1 MDWLE
6 KGTDNR
12 QVRSTDM
19 NAVSSRSHSIFT
31 IIVESSEMGDDG
43 EPIIKKGK
51 LNLVDLAGSERQSK
65 TNATGDSFKEAKSI
79 NLSLTTLGNVIH
91 ALVDSKKS
99 HVPYRDSKL
108 TKLLMDS
115 LGGNAKTLMF
125 AAIGPAAYNYDESI
139 NTLRY
144 ANRAKNI
151 KNKPKVNQNPKDAK
165 IMEMQEEI
173 KNLRE
178 QLMNMMQGEGVP
190 GLGVA
195 MVKGD
200 DPDALNQ
207 YDDLEQKL
215 RQEAEEIERETEKEK
230 QRIMSLK
237 NIDQKKRTELM
248 EEMKLQKQKEE
259 EIRSQKEK
267 IIENL
272 KSKQERILQGQ
283 KKNEEELRKYN
294 EDLERMRKEI
304 EDRRSKQEQ
313 MQQDIVDAQK
323 MAQELKSK
331 VANQK
336 ENVTLKAE
344 ALARLNKLVEQ
355 QRDQYQDMLDEH
367 QDQIKDLV
375 FFFVIDFY

>member
-1 MDWLE
+1 MNWLE
-6 KGTDNR
+6 MGTNNR

-31 IIVESSEMGDDG
+31 IIVESSQMGDDG
-43 EPIIKKGK
+43 EPQIKKGK

-91 ALVDSKKS
+91 ALVDRKKK

-115 LGGNAKTLMF
+115 LGGNAKTVMF
-125 AAIGPAAYNYDESI
+125 AAIGPAGYNYDETI

-173 KNLRE
+173 ELLRK
-178 QLMNMMQGEGVP
+178 QLMGMMNGEG
-190 GLGVA
+190 GIDIG
-195 MVKGD
+195 K
-200 DPDALNQ
+200 ALKAGGGGGEGNNGQ
-207 YDDLEQKL
+207 YDELEEKL
-215 RQEAEEIERETEKEK
+215 RQEAEEIEREKEKER
-230 QRIMSLK
+230 QRILSIK
-237 NIDQKKRTELM
+237 NIDKKKRQELM
-248 EEMKLQKQKEE
+248 EEMKKQKQKEE
-259 EIRSQKEK
+259 QIRSQKK
-267 IIENL
+267 KLIDTL

-283 KKNEEELRKYN
+283 KKNQEELKKYN
-294 EDLERMRKEI
+294 DDLEKMRQEI
-304 EDRRSKQEQ
+304 DERRNKQAQ
-313 MQQDIVDAQK
+313 MQKDILNAQNL
-323 MAQELKSK
+323 AQELKSK

-336 ENVTLKAE
+336 ENVYLKAE
-344 ALARLNKLVEQ
+344 ALARLTKLVEQ
-355 QRDQYQDMLDEH
+355 QRDMYQDMLEEH
-367 QDQIKDLV
+367 QDEIKELV
-375 FFFVIDFY
+375 S